1 MLSTISNAACT
12 SFSKIPKFQLNSA
25 ESMFKKVNQLV
36 LPAILLLGA
45 QAIQGV
51 DSLGCIGCV
60 VCLAGGGGPACIPIC
75 VLCGITI
82 PIPSG

>member
-1 MLSTISNAACT
+1 MLSTISNTACN
-12 SFSKIPKFQLNSA
+12 SLLRFPKFQLNSL
-25 ESMFKKVNQLV
+25 ENMLQKVNKLV

-60 VCLAGGGGPACIPIC
+60 VCLASGGGPACIPIC
-75 VLCGITI
+75 VLCGVTI
-82 PIPSG
+82 PIPTG